1 MSECIF
7 CRIVAGDFS
16 TNFVAES
23 EHAVAFND
31 IEPAQPLH
39 VLVVP
44 KTHFTDVADLA
55 AKNEEVL
62 LDLIKLG
69 TRVAAE
75 QTAGDFRLQFNTGAG
90 AGQTVFHAHGHI
102 TSRSPKA

>member
-7 CRIVAGDFS
+7 CGIVSGRFG
-16 TNFVAES
+16 TEFVAES
-23 EHAVAFND
+23 EHSVAFND
-31 IEPAQPLH
+31 IKPAQPVH

-44 KTHFTDVADLA
+44 KMHFTDVADLT
-55 AKNEEVL
+55 AKDEVVL

-75 QTAGDFRLQFNTGAG
+75 LTNGEFRLQFNTGEG

>member
-7 CRIVAGDFS
+7 CGIASGQYG
-16 TNFVAES
+16 TEFVAES
-23 EHAVAFND
+23 EYAIAFKD
-31 IEPAQPLH
+31 IQPSQPVH

-44 KTHFTDVADLA
+44 RSHFTDVAELA
-55 AKNEEVL
+55 AKDETVL

-69 TRVAAE
+69 TRVASE
-75 QTAGDFRLQFNTGAG
+75 QTNGDFRLQFNTGEG

-102 TSRSPKA
+102 TSRTPKA